1 MSGIKPALL
10 ARLAGF
16 FYLLTFVVGFYAMM
30 PVRGRG
36 AADVIS
42 AICYIVVTLLFYPL
56 FKPVNAAVSLLA
68 AGVSLAACGLGVL
81 NHYGVVLVK
90 LNVLAVFGVYC
101 LLIGWLILRSTFLPR
116 FVGVLMM
123 IGGLSWLTFASD
135 ALARRLS
142 PYNYAPGIIG
152 EGVLTL
158 WLLIAGVNEEQWKT
172 WTAVSGR

>member
-1 MSGIKPALL
+1 MAGMKPASL

-16 FYLLTFVVGFYAMM
+16 FYLLTFVIGFYAMM
-30 PVRGRG
+30 PTRGRG

-42 AICYIVVTLLFYPL
+42 GLCYIGVTLLFYPL

-68 AGVSLAACGLGVL
+68 AGISLAACSFGIL
-81 NHYGVVLVK
+81 NHYGIVLVK
-90 LNVLAVFGVYC
+90 VNVLAIFGAYC
-101 LLIGWLILRSTFLPR
+101 LLIGWLVLRSTFLPR

-123 IGGLSWLTFASD
+123 IGGLSWLTFASG
-135 ALARRLS
+135 ALAHRLS

-158 WLLIAGVNEEQWKT
+158 WLLIAGVNEARRNAT
-172 WTAVSGR
+172 PVRGAL